1 LTPRLAQAEE
11 GEAVSSRINAVA
23 LASFLALACAPTVSA
38 VENPIRIESGL
49 IAGTVGDISIFKG
62 IPYAAPP
69 VGELRWKPPQPP
81 PTWDGVREA
90 KEFGHQCIYRGP
102 GAFAGPGSED
112 CLSLNIW
119 TPAKRPGERLPVMV
133 WIHGGGFQFGSGR
146 WPLFEGTALARLGV
160 VLVTLNYRLNIFGF
174 FSHPDLAKE
183 SPNGVSGNYGLLD
196 QIAALKWVKNN
207 IAKFGGDANRVTIF
221 GESAGGSSV
230 AYLMISPLAK
240 GLFHRA
246 IIESGGISSIAHLRE
261 SSYGLQPAEDSGIK
275 HGSQI
280 AELRAK
286 TVQEILAS
294 AAPADGTDIFSTTLR
309 NYWPVVDGWVIPAD
323 PAEMYAAGRFHRIP
337 LLVGTCGNEG
347 GFFVAR
353 RRQAEAADY
362 EKWVRAT
369 FLNYAPLVQQR
380 YPISAGKE
388 IRLLAGD
395 IYGAAQFYY
404 SARMVARAVSSRAV
418 KTWMFHFTR
427 VNPHGP
433 FAEFGAVHTSEMAY
447 VFGNPGA
454 GLGSAAIKIEPK
466 DREISNVMSS
476 AWVRFAATGDPNG
489 PRLPKWPRYRQDS
502 EQHLEFGDTIRTGS
516 RLFAAELDFWAE
528 VWEGVRKR

>member
-1 LTPRLAQAEE
+1 
-11 GEAVSSRINAVA
+11 VSSLINGSTVV
-23 LASFLALACAPTVSA
+23 LASILALSCAAPTACA

-69 VGELRWKPPQPP
+69 IAELRWKPPQPAP
-81 PTWDGVREA
+81 PWSGVREA
-90 KEFGHQCIYRGP
+90 KEFGSQCVYRGP

-112 CLSLNIW
+112 CLTLNVW
-119 TPAKRPGERLPVMV
+119 TPAKRPGERVPVMV

-146 WPLFEGTALARLGV
+146 WPLFEGTGLARLGV

-174 FSHPDLAKE
+174 FSHPDLSKE
-183 SPNGVSGNYGLLD
+183 SPKGASGNYGLLD
-196 QIAALKWVKNN
+196 QIAALKWVKGN
-207 IAKFGGDANRVTIF
+207 IAAFGGDANKVTIF

-246 IIESGGISSIAHLRE
+246 IIQSTSVPASVPHLRE
-261 SSYGLQPAEDSGIK
+261 ARYGLQPAEGSGLK

-286 TVQEILAS
+286 TVQEVLAL
-294 AAPADGTDIFSTTLR
+294 ATPADGTDIFSTTLR
-309 NYWPVVDGWVIPAD
+309 NYWPVVDGWVIPTD
-323 PAEMYAAGRFHRIP
+323 PAEMYAAGRFHRVP

-347 GFFVAR
+347 GFFAVGS
-353 RRQAEAADY
+353 RQAEAADY
-362 EKWVRAT
+362 EKWLNAT
-369 FLNYAPLVQQR
+369 FLNYAPVVLQR
-380 YPISAGKE
+380 YPIGAGKE
-388 IRLLAGD
+388 IRFLAGEVF
-395 IYGAAQFYY
+395 GASHFYY
-404 SARMVARAVSSRAV
+404 SARTVARTVSSKAV

-427 VNPHGP
+427 VNPHAP
-433 FAEFGAVHTSEMAY
+433 FAKLGAVHTSEMRY
-447 VFGNPGA
+447 VFANPGH
-454 GLGSAAIKIEPK
+454 GLVSAVFKFEPK
-466 DREISNVMSS
+466 DEEIAKVMST

-489 PRLPKWPRYRQDS
+489 PGLPKWPRYRQDS
-502 EQHLEFGDTIRTGS
+502 EQHLEFGETIRTGS

-528 VWEGVRKR
+528 LWEGVRKRGR